1 MTVFSKKAD
10 FENVKKDP
18 VALKYHAERFEQGH
32 RDSIAVQSYIEHQK
46 NADSTKS

>member
-10 FENVKKDP
+10 FEKVKRDQ

-32 RDSIAVQSYIEHQK
+32 RDTIAVQSYIEYQK
-46 NADSTKS
+46 YANSTKS

>member
-10 FENVKKDP
+10 FEKVKKDE

-32 RDSIAVQSYIEHQK
+32 RDTIAVQSYIEYKK